1 MVSGRAR
8 PRARLHTT
16 ASSITTANCKLMYY
30 NSARDHLSAEANSN
44 RLQPSMPWSSGRVVR
59 RVKEGAT
66 TPKTR
71 VRGPQFQPGS
81 TDERL
86 AGPSQHHGNSL
97 VHFISISDK
106 LPRLSMHVDEDPKS
120 RLGSTNYRL
129 AGPCPHKGKSLISL
143 YVNWWRT
150 SATLNACVG
159 GSQSQLVSINYRLS
173 GPCPHKGISLIS
185 LYVNWWRTS
194 ATLDACVGGFQA

>member
-1 MVSGRAR
+1 
-8 PRARLHTT
+8 
-16 ASSITTANCKLMYY
+16 MYH

-44 RLQPSMPWSSGRVVR
+44 RLQPSMPWSSGRVIR

-129 AGPCPHKGKSLISL
+129 AGPCPHKREISDFLI
-143 YVNWWRT
+143 
-150 SATLNACVG
+150 C
-159 GSQSQLVSINYRLS
+159 QLVTDFRNSQRMCKRVPIPACLHQLS
-173 GPCPHKGISLIS
+173 
-185 LYVNWWRTS
+185 
-194 ATLDACVGGFQA
+194 AVGAMPAQRDFFDFLVCQLVTASRDSSMHV

>member
-1 MVSGRAR
+1 
-8 PRARLHTT
+8 
-16 ASSITTANCKLMYY
+16 MYY

-66 TPKTR
+66 TLKAR
-71 VRGPQFQPGS
+71 VRGPQLQPGS

-86 AGPSQHHGNSL
+86 AGPTQHHGNSL

-120 RLGSTNYRL
+120 RLGSANYRL
-129 AGPCPHKGKSLISL
+129 AGPCPQKKIIDFLIFRFVTGSRASQCMCRRIPISAWLGKFSAGGTMPAQSKIFDFLIFRL
-143 YVNWWRT
+143 
-150 SATLNACVG
+150 ATGPQASECVCKR
-159 GSQSQLVSINYRLS
+159 IR
-173 GPCPHKGISLIS
+173 ISVWFGND
-185 LYVNWWRTS
+185 Y
-194 ATLDACVGGFQA
+194 DDHYHC